1 MTSTSLPGFKTLLY
15 GDSGDGKT
23 HALRTLLAHGITPFV
38 QATEPGMRALA
49 RCVNAECPVCKSVP
63 ASAAPIPYNYVAPGG
78 DLAALTQQAG
88 WVSEKDQKFL
98 CNINDGTRKTTY
110 GQFSTILRNMENFT
124 DSTGKA
130 WGNVGSWGTDRAYVL
145 DGLTGAG
152 DMAMDLFAGR
162 RPLYDKP
169 DYQVAQ
175 SLVQGLVEFLTC
187 QIRCHVVIVGH
198 LDGGQ
203 EDVMGRSGM
212 TGNVMAPGRK
222 LAPQLPRLFDD
233 MPFAYREGDK
243 FYWSTAKF
251 GVKSKARN
259 LRIADKL
266 VPDFGPIVES
276 WKRAGG
282 RIQPTEV
289 SK

>member
-1 MTSTSLPGFKTLLY
+1 
-15 GDSGDGKT
+15 
-23 HALRTLLAHGITPFV
+23 
-38 QATEPGMRALA
+38 MRALA
-49 RCVNAECPVCKSVP
+49 RCVSPDCLICRAVP
-63 ASAAPIPYNYVAPGG
+63 ATAPAIPYNYVAPGG
-78 DLAALTQQAG
+78 DLAALTQQAE
-88 WVSEKDQKFL
+88 WANTRDQKFL
-98 CNINDGTRKTTY
+98 CSITDSTRNKTY
-110 GQFSTILRNMENFT
+110 GQFSTIMRNMENFT
-124 DSTGKA
+124 DQTGKQ
-130 WGNVGSWGTDRAYVL
+130 WGNVGSWDTDRCYVL

-169 DYQVAQ
+169 DYMIAQ

-187 QIRCHVVIVGH
+187 QVRCHVVVIGH

-233 MPFAYREGDK
+233 MPFAYREGAQ
-243 FYWSTAKF
+243 FFWSTAKF

-259 LRIADKL
+259 LAIKDKL
-266 VPDFGPIVES
+266 IPDFGPLVES

-282 RIQPTEV
+282 VITPTAAA
-289 SK
+289 

>member
-1 MTSTSLPGFKTLLY
+1 MSLPGFKCLLY
-15 GDSGDGKT
+15 GDSGDGKS
-23 HALRTLLAHGITPFV
+23 HSLRTLLAHGITPLV
-38 QATEPGMRALA
+38 QATEPGMRALS
-49 RCVNAECPVCKSVP
+49 RCVNAECPVCRGVP
-63 ASAAPIPYNYVAPGG
+63 ASAPAIPYNYVAPGG
-78 DLAALTQQAG
+78 DLGALRQQAG
-88 WVSEKDQKFL
+88 WVGDKDQKFL
-98 CNINDGTRKTTY
+98 CGIVDGTRNKTY
-110 GQFSTILRNMENFT
+110 GQFSAILANMENFI

-130 WGNVGSWGTDRAYVL
+130 WGNVGTWGTDRAYVL

-162 RPLYDKP
+162 RPLLDKP
-169 DYQVAQ
+169 DYQIG
-175 SLVQGLVEFLTC
+175 QGLVQSMMEFLTC
-187 QIRCHVVIVGH
+187 QTRCHVVVIGH

-203 EDVMGRSGM
+203 EDVMGRSGL

-259 LRIADKL
+259 LRIGDKL
-266 VPDFGPIVES
+266 PPDFGAIVES

-282 RIQPTEV
+282 VIVPTEGG
-289 SK
+289 K